1 MSKSEGGLAGASL
14 AAQVR
19 PKPKQKRHALARRFC
34 FFHSIGPAYFLAYQ
48 SEFNAVNDCHFS
60 GKSSRAKIAVT
71 GHTGTHAPQSM
82 HSTGLMYSCV
92 TPACS
97 GSSLRGWMQS
107 TGHTSTQAVS
117 LVPIHGSAIT

>member
-1 MSKSEGGLAGASL
+1 MGKGLSPSSNRTCSAHNE
-14 AAQVR
+14 
-19 PKPKQKRHALARRFC
+19 KRHAPACPFSFLPFDP
-34 FFHSIGPAYFLAYQ
+34 PAYFLAYQ

-92 TPACS
+92 TPSCS

-117 LVPIHGSAIT
+117 LAPIQDSALT